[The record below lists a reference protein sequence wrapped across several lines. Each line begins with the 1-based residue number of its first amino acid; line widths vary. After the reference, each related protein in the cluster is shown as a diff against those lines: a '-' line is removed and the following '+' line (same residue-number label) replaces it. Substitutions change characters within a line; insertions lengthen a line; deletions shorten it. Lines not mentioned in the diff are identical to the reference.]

1 MMDNEYIDKDT
12 IAEVQQ
18 KTKKKSPAKEKKRP
32 AQSNALAQILN
43 GEFLTKEFVLNNLNF
58 IFFIIFLLLL
68 IVGKGYYGKQ
78 LSKDVDSTQKEV
90 DELTA
95 DFVEAK
101 ARFEE
106 ETRRYKLVER
116 LEKRG
121 LKESQNETKVIRIK
135 TDKE

>member
-1 MMDNEYIDKDT
+1 MDNEYIDKDT

-68 IVGKGYYGKQ
+68 IM
-78 LSKDVDSTQKEV
+78 
-90 DELTA
+90 
-95 DFVEAK
+95 
-101 ARFEE
+101 
-106 ETRRYKLVER
+106 
-116 LEKRG
+116 
-121 LKESQNETKVIRIK
+121 TKK
-135 TDKE
+135 

>member
-1 MMDNEYIDKDT
+1 M
-12 IAEVQQ
+12 
-18 KTKKKSPAKEKKRP
+18 
-32 AQSNALAQILN
+32 
-43 GEFLTKEFVLNNLNF
+43 
-58 IFFIIFLLLL
+58 
-68 IVGKGYYGKQ
+68 GKGYYGKQ
-78 LSKDVDSTQKEV
+78 LSKDVDTTQKEV

>member
-1 MMDNEYIDKDT
+1 MDNEYIDKDT

-18 KTKKKSPAKEKKRP
+18 KAKKKSPAKEKKRP
-32 AQSNALAQILN
+32 VQSNALAQILN

>member
-1 MMDNEYIDKDT
+1 
-12 IAEVQQ
+12 
-18 KTKKKSPAKEKKRP
+18 
-32 AQSNALAQILN
+32 
-43 GEFLTKEFVLNNLNF
+43 
-58 IFFIIFLLLL
+58 LL

-78 LSKDVDSTQKEV
+78 LSKDVDTTQKEL

-95 DFVEAK
+95 DYVEAK

-116 LEKRG
+116 LEPRG

-135 TDKE
+135 TEKE